1 MVKLAGPCMSLG
13 ASGKLGG
20 ALVFSRWKGI
30 PYART
35 LVTPANPKS
44 VGQVSVRAM
53 MKWLSQQWKSIG
65 STPQSSWDDRAKIA
79 NVSPFNAYCG
89 YNLFRWRNF
98 LAPTDTFPEATT
110 DVAPT
115 EGVLAAVASERT
127 ITVTQPITTAS
138 DGWGIAFFRDLTT
151 SFPSGYDNLKFVG
164 LIAATADVVFIDT
177 PLVPDEYFYVIRS
190 ITKDGQLGTESSEVN
205 ATVQ

>member
-1 MVKLAGPCMSLG
+1 MVKLAGPCMSVG

-20 ALVFSRWKGI
+20 VLVYSNWKGI
-30 PYART
+30 AYART
-35 LVTPANPKS
+35 LVTPSNPKS

-53 MKWLSQQWKSIG
+53 MKWLSQQWKNIG
-65 STPQSSWDDRAKIA
+65 STAQNTWLDRAAIA
-79 NVSPFNAYCG
+79 NVSAFNAYCG

-115 EGVLAAVASERT
+115 EGTLAAVASERT
-127 ITVTQPITTAS
+127 ITVTQPITTAA
-138 DGWGIAFFRDLTT
+138 DGWGIMFFRSPTGT
-151 SFPSGYDNLKFVG
+151 FESGYDNLKHIG

-177 PLVPDEYFYVIRS
+177 PLAAGTYYYEIRS
-190 ITKDGQLGTESSEVN
+190 VTKDGQLGAASSEVD
-205 ATVQ
+205 ATVT

>member
-1 MVKLAGPCMSLG
+1 MVKLAAPCLSMG

-20 ALVFSRWKGI
+20 ALVFSNWKGI
-30 PYART
+30 AYARS

-44 VGQVSVRAM
+44 VGQVSVRSM

-65 STPQSSWDDRAKIA
+65 APAQATWVDRAKSA

-98 LAPTDTFPEATT
+98 LAPTDTFPEDTT

-115 EGVLAAVASERT
+115 EGTLAAVASERT
-127 ITVTQPITTAS
+127 ITVTQPITTAA
-138 DGWGIAFFRDLTT
+138 DGWGIMFFRALTT
-151 SFPSGYDNLKFVG
+151 AFDSGYDNLKFVG
-164 LIAATADVVFIDT
+164 LIAATDDVVFIDT
-177 PLVPDEYFYVIRS
+177 PLVPDEYFYNIRS
-190 ITKDGQLGTESSEVN
+190 ITKDGQLGDQSTEVS
-205 ATVQ
+205 ATVE